1 MRVGYII
8 TAHTLPDHLVRLV
21 RRLDSENAH
30 FFIHLDLSA
39 AGEVVQTAQGGLAEL
54 PNVRFLARRKCS
66 WASFSLVEAALDGVK
81 SLLEAPEEIGYGVL
95 LTGQDYPLKTA
106 AEIESALEQAGDRS
120 FMGYWPS
127 AGRYLNRVQR
137 WNWHGEILGR
147 RVRLPNRAIPLTV
160 RRSLPAGLEP
170 FTGSAHWCLS
180 RACLELVRDL
190 ESSSPETIEFFHHA
204 AVPDETFFQTVLL
217 NSPLAGTIVNDD
229 LRYIDWSGGG
239 NSPRVLTSRDL
250 NRLLESQDLFA
261 RKFDPRVDAAVLDGL
276 DAALDAGPPVP
287 G

>member
-21 RRLDSENAH
+21 RRLDSENAR

-39 AGEVVQTAQGGLAEL
+39 SDEVVERAQSGLAEL
-54 PNVRFLARRKCS
+54 PNVRFLARRRCS
-66 WASFSLVEAALDGVK
+66 WASFSLVDAALDGVK
-81 SLLEAPEEIGYGVL
+81 ALLEAPEEIGYGVL

-106 AEIESALEQAGDRS
+106 AEIERALEQAGGRS

-127 AGRYLNRVQR
+127 AGRYLDRVRR
-137 WNWHGEILGR
+137 WNWHGKLRGR
-147 RVRLPNRAIPLTV
+147 RLRLPNRLIPFSV
-160 RRSLPAGLEP
+160 RRPLPPGLEP

-180 RACLELVRDL
+180 RACLEHVRDL
-190 ESSSPETIEFFHHA
+190 ESTSPGTIKFFHHA

-217 NSPLAGTIVNDD
+217 NSPLAGTIENDD

-239 NSPRVLTSRDL
+239 TAPRVLTSRDL
-250 NRLLESQDLFA
+250 DRLLESPDLFA
-261 RKFDPRVDAAVLDGL
+261 RKFDPRVDSDVLDAL
-276 DAALDAGPPVP
+276 DAALGGRAPVS